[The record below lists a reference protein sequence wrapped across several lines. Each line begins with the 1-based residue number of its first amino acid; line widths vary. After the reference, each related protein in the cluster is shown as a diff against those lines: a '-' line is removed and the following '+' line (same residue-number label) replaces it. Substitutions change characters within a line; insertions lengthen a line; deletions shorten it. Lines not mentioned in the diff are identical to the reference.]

1 MRYAILSD
9 IHANEN
15 AFRHALADAYAKG
28 VREVICLG
36 DVVGYGPLP
45 NETATLARQ
54 SCAHVIAGNHDDAV
68 TGRIDASDF
77 IDLAGDAVRRHREVL
92 SPDNLAWLKSLDH
105 VYAGDGFRAA
115 HGDFTDPQKF
125 YYVQDESDAKANFE
139 STDAQLMFVGHT
151 HTPQLFLTGQSGKVY
166 KLEPTD
172 FVVEDGKRYI
182 VNPGSVGYPR
192 ENNGTCLS
200 SYAIYDSDEKSVTF
214 QTLPFAV
221 SSVLQRGLSPKAIS
235 KKVLAVIVLGLSAI
249 IGAAVYFLTPKTVE
263 VKEEIVEV
271 REDARLVIKSD
282 QVPLTPELRKFLPN
296 LLLANGSSP
305 VLLKI
310 VFSDKNHQTLFSD
323 SLTVKKSR
331 TKAYAIPW
339 GSAFAEISLLKL
351 SPDEEPQILSY
362 KPAFKP

>member
-77 IDLAGDAVRRHREVL
+77 IDLAGDAVQRHREVL

-105 VYAGDGFRAA
+105 VYAGDGFLAA

-125 YYVQDESDAKANFE
+125 YYIQDESDAKANFE

-200 SYAIYDSDEKSVTF
+200 SYAIYDSSDKSVTF

-221 SSVLQRGLSPKAIS
+221 SSVLQRGQSPKRVRKGVLIS
-235 KKVLAVIVLGLSAI
+235 AVLLLSALIGLAVFL
-249 IGAAVYFLTPKTVE
+249 LTPKTVE
-263 VKEEIVEV
+263 IKEDTSLIIKREV
-271 REDARLVIKSD
+271 
-282 QVPLTPELRKFLPN
+282 VPLTSDLKAFLPN
-296 LLLANGSSP
+296 IRLQRGSKP
-305 VLLKI
+305 VRLQA
-310 VFSDKNHQTLFSD
+310 VFKTADGQIAGTFSKD
-323 SLTVKKSR
+323 ISQSR
-331 TKAYAIPW
+331 TQAVKIPA
-339 GSAFAEISLLKL
+339 GTAQAEISLLKL
-351 SPDEEPQILSY
+351 NSGDAPLILEY